1 MVNFLVTAG
10 VAFVSTALDD
20 FVVQLYFMSKAT
32 NIEDETERH
41 TAYMQIVAGTVLS
54 NLTVVL
60 LALLGLVS
68 EVFISTEWIALLG
81 FFPLCTGLWAVYE
94 GAKEMEEED
103 GTFSRLVGMIDP
115 SQSAHGGDV
124 ELLRSHHGSTEKG
137 TGMESGGEGGEN
149 GGGNSPNNNTK
160 NPILGEDAKKATKFE
175 ALPQGDD
182 EEDDDGVTTVD
193 GGSSS
198 VGGDNE
204 SRRSLAV
211 DDDQE
216 DIALDEEE
224 GGGNAL
230 VASDGDD
237 GDGDDDDGDDD
248 DCPVDQDEI
257 DGNIF
262 ASAAKKLC
270 GQALSPLALEVLVMN
285 LAVSSDN
292 VVIYTTVFVTESIST
307 VFLTVLMIMTLVLI
321 TLVLAL
327 FTARMKVVS
336 NFFENYSCYLI
347 SPLLIGLGCYILSD
361 SVIFHH

>member
-32 NIEDETERH
+32 NIEDEAERH
-41 TAYMQIVAGTVLS
+41 KAYMQIVAGTVLS
-54 NLTVVL
+54 NFTVVL

-94 GAKEMEEED
+94 GAMEMEEED

-137 TGMESGGEGGEN
+137 TDMESGSEGGED
-149 GGGNSPNNNTK
+149 GGENSPNNNTK
-160 NPILGEDAKKATKFE
+160 NPILGGDGKKATKFE

-182 EEDDDGVTTVD
+182 EEDDGVTTVD
-193 GGSSS
+193 GGSSSSS

-211 DDDQE
+211 DDDDQE

-224 GGGNAL
+224 GGGSAA
-230 VASDGDD
+230 VASEGDND
-237 GDGDDDDGDDD
+237 NDDDDD

-262 ASAAKKLC
+262 ASTAKKLC

-307 VFLTVLMIMTLVLI
+307 VFLTVLMIMTLVLV
-321 TLVLAL
+321 TLVLAM
-327 FTARMKVVS
+327 FTARMEVVS
-336 NFFENYSCYLI
+336 NFFENYSSYLI